1 MSTNSKK
8 FSLNNHQAYRQA
20 ILLKRGA
27 DKTNCQYDVDF
38 KTTPYSSTT
47 TTVPKANNALAT
59 TATGTSKT
67 ILITNNYNAQGLKT
81 TTTHNKT
88 VRTADNLDHH
98 AHGHGSAHNNNN
110 NNMNSNSSITIMTSP
125 VGASTASN
133 SNAPVVLD
141 RINICINNHFNDPA
155 PRATTS
161 TASLQNELK
170 SEPRQVKG
178 EDATPTPKHSTEADS
193 TSHSGKVGVS
203 GASKSVNFNVNED
216 VLVQQADGCFYLGTV
231 VAIGRDKCLIQFDD
245 NTEKWSLFGELTKLS
260 AGAETENA
268 PLCVVCKK
276 NDVADT
282 VEVCEKCGRG
292 YHKKC
297 TDGDYEKNGVWSC
310 KRCTAQNASARSSR
324 LQRADI
330 RRLCSGV
337 DSGETSRSVTSL
349 SQLPYEVSRTECRFG
364 RFSNNHSISD

>member
-8 FSLNNHQAYRQA
+8 YSLNNHQTYHQA
-20 ILLKRGA
+20 ILLKHGA
-27 DKTNCQYDVDF
+27 EKTKYDVDF
-38 KTTPYSSTT
+38 KTTPYSSTA
-47 TTVPKANNALAT
+47 TTVPKANAPAT

-67 ILITNNYNAQGLKT
+67 ILITNNYNAQGLKM

-88 VRTADNLDHH
+88 VNTADNLDHH
-98 AHGHGSAHNNNN
+98 GHGHGSVHNNNN

-125 VGASTASN
+125 VGASTVPN

-141 RINICINNHFNDPA
+141 RINICINNHFNDPM

-161 TASLQNELK
+161 TASLQSDLK
-170 SEPRQVKG
+170 PALHQVKG
-178 EDATPTPKHSTEADS
+178 EEATLTSNHPTEADS
-193 TSHSGKVGVS
+193 TSHHGKVAGC
-203 GASKSVNFNVNED
+203 GAGKSVNFNVNED
-216 VLVQQADGCFYLGTV
+216 VLVKQADGCFYLGTV
-231 VAIGRDKCLIQFDD
+231 VKIDRDKCLIQFDD
-245 NTEKWSLFGELTKLS
+245 NTAKWSLFCELTKLS
-260 AGAETENA
+260 TGAETESA

-276 NDVADT
+276 NDVAET

-297 TDGDYEKNGVWSC
+297 TDGDYEKNGIWSC
-310 KRCTAQNASARSSR
+310 KRCTAQNATSRSGR

-337 DSGETSRSVTSL
+337 EYGETIRLVTDL
-349 SQLPYEVSRTECRFG
+349 SQLPYDVS
-364 RFSNNHSISD
+364 